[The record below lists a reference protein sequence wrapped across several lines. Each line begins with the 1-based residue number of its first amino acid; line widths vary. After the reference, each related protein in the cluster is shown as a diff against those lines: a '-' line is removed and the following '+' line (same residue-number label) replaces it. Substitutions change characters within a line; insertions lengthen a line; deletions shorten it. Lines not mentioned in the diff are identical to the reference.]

1 MATSDFLPLAV
12 GAGANVETQAA
23 YAAETSLLENGFQ
36 AGVAPSAK
44 FNKALR
50 QATIM
55 ASVLAKWMADNS
67 GNNSV
72 DDGTLTTLI
81 ANLTLAV
88 SGSIVDASTTV
99 KGKVELA
106 TSAEAQALSDA
117 VRALTPSTLNGALQG
132 ANQSLVSSGY
142 QILPG
147 GLIIQWGKTS
157 SVTANGSQGVT
168 FPVGFPA
175 NCFTVTTANQR
186 GSSTQTWNETISTPT
201 TTGFTIYN
209 TDGTAEVMSW
219 IAIGN

>member
-1 MATSDFLPLAV
+1 MDR
-12 GAGANVETQAA
+12 A
-23 YAAETSLLENGFQ
+23 YT
-36 AGVAPSAK
+36 
-44 FNKALR
+44 
-50 QATIM
+50 
-55 ASVLAKWMADNS
+55 
-67 GNNSV
+67 
-72 DDGTLTTLI
+72 
-81 ANLTLAV
+81 
-88 SGSIVDASTTV
+88 SGSAGSAPTAPASPSIGYPTAGNPGTATPATKPGPWWYHMITEELRKVIVDAGLTPDHTN
-99 KGKVELA
+99 LA
-106 TSAEAQALSDA
+106 QLSAAIQALASVAASTVEIAAFSA
-117 VRALTPSTLNGALQG
+117 VNKFIRPDRLPSAFPN
-132 ANQSLVSSGY
+132 SLASSGY

-186 GSSTQTWNETISTPT
+186 GSSTQTWNETISAPT